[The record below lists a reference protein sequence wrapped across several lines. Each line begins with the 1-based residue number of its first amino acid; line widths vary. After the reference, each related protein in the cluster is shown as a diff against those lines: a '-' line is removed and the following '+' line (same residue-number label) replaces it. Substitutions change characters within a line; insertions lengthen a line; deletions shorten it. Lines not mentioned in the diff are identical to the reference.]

1 MTEEQKRQA
10 EKLSQ
15 EIERDSKVNQEKRKY
30 MTKEMLGGENEDEE
44 MLHSSVI
51 RESAYI
57 HRNNKT
63 QKPELTQTLMDA
75 LGASPT
81 LINKT

>member
-51 RESAYI
+51 RESA
-57 HRNNKT
+57 
-63 QKPELTQTLMDA
+63 
-75 LGASPT
+75 
-81 LINKT
+81 